1 MGFSLR
7 RVATT
12 LLLGMVLAPLT
23 ACGSSSSGE
32 GAQAPARP
40 EGSASAKPGSSECNA
55 LIDVINS
62 GVTRVERMQSPS
74 SSGNSAADDLLAM
87 AKATDDLVAA
97 AGRVKV
103 TSPELAEM
111 SAEYQRMAREVA
123 TAARAMAAAVR
134 ARDPG
139 AIEDAQHA
147 IEKAV
152 LAEDPL
158 VESINHFCKFG
169 EKPPPRPPS
178 APRDSPDTQT

>member
-1 MGFSLR
+1 MLPSFR
-7 RVATT
+7 RAATT
-12 LLLGMVLAPLT
+12 LLLHVVLGSLT
-23 ACGSSSSGE
+23 ACASSSSGE

-40 EGSASAKPGSSECNA
+40 DGSEKKAGSSECIA

-97 AGRVKV
+97 AARVRV

-123 TAARAMAAAVR
+123 SAARAMAAAVR

-152 LAEDPL
+152 AAEDPL

-169 EKPPPRPPS
+169 EKPPPR
-178 APRDSPDTQT
+178 APEAPDTPDTQT